1 MIYQKT
7 LLPVDL
13 YFRLFQSL
21 LSFSVFRLS
30 RLQALRSINLLFN
43 HVACQFCHP
52 LKSTRRQR
60 LTKLCFI
67 DLEKQIALKVMFN
80 RFQQQI
86 AWYRRLLSQNV
97 RLLIDL
103 LLSLLSCEKKT
114 LIFIENGNSF
124 AFVQLRENSR
134 NARLLF
140 CQFGCGAAETRF
152 QIYFQPVQCV
162 PQLKPGHSCISQRK
176 RNRRVPH
183 I

>member
-21 LSFSVFRLS
+21 FSFSVFRLS
-30 RLQALRSINLLFN
+30 RLQALRSINRLFN

-60 LTKLCFI
+60 RSKLCFN
-67 DLEKQIALKVMFN
+67 DLEKQIAWKVMFH
-80 RFQQQI
+80 RSQQQI
-86 AWYRRLLSQNV
+86 AWDRRLLSQNV

-114 LIFIENGNSF
+114 LIFIENDNSF

-140 CQFGCGAAETRF
+140 YQVVCGAAETRAGKCHGSDGYIRVKKLASWGKKF
-152 QIYFQPVQCV
+152 GR
-162 PQLKPGHSCISQRK
+162 LK
-176 RNRRVPH
+176 
-183 I
+183 